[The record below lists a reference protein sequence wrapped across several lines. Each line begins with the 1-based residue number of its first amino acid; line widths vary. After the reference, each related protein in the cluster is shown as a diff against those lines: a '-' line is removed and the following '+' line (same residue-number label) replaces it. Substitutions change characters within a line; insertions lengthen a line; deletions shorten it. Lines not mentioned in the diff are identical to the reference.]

1 MTPLSTSSPSAAPL
15 ITVTLALL
23 ANLGGGAGDAV
34 YYRRRPNYY
43 VTSPYQRSPIF
54 TSYQHVPPRIDEPIV
69 AMVK

>member
-1 MTPLSTSSPSAAPL
+1 MTHVAPL
-15 ITVTLALL
+15 IVATLSFL

-43 VTSPYQRSPIF
+43 ITSPYQRQPVF
-54 TSYQHVPPRIDEPIV
+54 TSYQHVPPRIDQPIV